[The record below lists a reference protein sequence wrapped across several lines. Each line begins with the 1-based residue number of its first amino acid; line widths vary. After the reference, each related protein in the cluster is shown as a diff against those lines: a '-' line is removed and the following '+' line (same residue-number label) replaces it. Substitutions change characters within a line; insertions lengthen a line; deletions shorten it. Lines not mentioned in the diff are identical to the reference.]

1 MGHDGNEHVGP
12 LSRRLQ
18 TLLDVV
24 ADISLC
30 QQRNV
35 SATMARLMNDNGT
48 LETRLYI
55 VFNHE
60 DDESARHCPEYLRL
74 PSIFKMLR
82 QVPYEPSTMDGSPKV
97 IPEDLENDL
106 IKICRTIHNYSFNIF
121 ARRVNKRK
129 YRLLDIQ
136 GYIEQD
142 REHFTS
148 QQRFTLADFLG
159 HYQDRRQRGGHE
171 TSFHHQHRNIYSYWT
186 EHNILPKDAL
196 AKNKITLL
204 DAADT
209 LLAAG
214 ASSDT

>member
-1 MGHDGNEHVGP
+1 MMNQLVIVLNTSGYHQSLRCFAKSLTSHLQWTAP
-12 LSRRLQ
+12 RRS
-18 TLLDVV
+18 
-24 ADISLC
+24 SL
-30 QQRNV
+30 R
-35 SATMARLMNDNGT
+35 T
-48 LETRLYI
+48 
-55 VFNHE
+55 
-60 DDESARHCPEYLRL
+60 
-74 PSIFKMLR
+74 
-82 QVPYEPSTMDGSPKV
+82 
-97 IPEDLENDL
+97 
-106 IKICRTIHNYSFNIF
+106 CRTTHNYSFNIF

-171 TSFHHQHRNIYSYWT
+171 TSFHHQHRNIYSYWS